1 MSDHGGWASPDP
13 DGERDKAADTPAE
26 PVEPLPSA
34 PPPPRQNWGGVP
46 KPGVIPLRP
55 LAVGEILDGSITT
68 IRRHAASVLGVS
80 AAVAVVSAL
89 LSLASELWVL
99 DDLNSIIAPG
109 PAATRA
115 EIERQAMEALPK
127 ALGSL
132 GISAVI
138 TMLTQTFLAGFLT
151 VVLGK
156 AVLGRPVTFAE
167 AMAEAK
173 PRWLPLLGLTLVYS
187 VLVAVPFAVGFLLVG
202 LLGASGVIFLLAAI
216 PLSVFLYVRYSLA
229 TPALILEQGKI
240 GTSLTRSARL
250 VTGMWARVFGIL
262 LLVMLIGVV
271 ISLLVNTVFTLISGN
286 SLSATAVTTSAI
298 VFSAVGQVIAQTF
311 VTPFTAGATALLY
324 IDQRMRREGM
334 DLELIRAAGQQ
345 PR

>member
-1 MSDHGGWASPDP
+1 MSDNGGWASPDP
-13 DGERDKAADTPAE
+13 DGERDKAAGTPGE
-26 PVEPLPSA
+26 PAA
-34 PPPPRQNWGGVP
+34 PPPQQQNWGGVP

-55 LAVGEILDGSITT
+55 LAVGEILDGSVTT
-68 IRRHAASVLGVS
+68 IRRHAGSILGVS
-80 AAVAVVSAL
+80 AVVAVISAL

-99 DDLNSIIAPG
+99 NDLNTIISPS

-156 AVLGRPVTFAE
+156 AVLGRPVRFSE

-187 VLVAVPFAVGFLLVG
+187 VLVAVPFVVGFLLLV
-202 LLGASGVIFLLAAI
+202 LLGQVGVIFVLLAI
-216 PLSVFLYVRYSLA
+216 PVSVFLYVRYSLA

-250 VTGMWARVFGIL
+250 VSGMWGRVFGIL

-271 ISLLVNTVFTLISGN
+271 ISLLVNWVCTLISGN
-286 SLSATAVTTSAI
+286 SLTATTLTTTAI
-298 VFSAVGQVIAQTF
+298 VVTAVGQVVAQTF
-311 VTPFTAGATALLY
+311 VTPFTSGATALLY

-345 PR
+345 PK